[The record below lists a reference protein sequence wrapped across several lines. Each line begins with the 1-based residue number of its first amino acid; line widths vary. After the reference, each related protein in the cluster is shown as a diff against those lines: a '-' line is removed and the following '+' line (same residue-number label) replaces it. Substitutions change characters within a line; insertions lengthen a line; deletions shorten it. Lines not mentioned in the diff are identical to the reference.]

1 MKMTKKIISLI
12 LCIVCTLT
20 IFCACGKKEGNVVSL
35 PVAEFNPNIS
45 KPEGSFVEEA
55 GGLLTATGG
64 LSVMGT
70 DFLKLMI
77 EGKEYEF
84 VISPEVQRKIDIF
97 NKDKNDLKIMIGT
110 MLKLYYEKKDLIFIA
125 TDIEIITAN

>member
-1 MKMTKKIISLI
+1 MTKRIISLI
-12 LCIVCTLT
+12 LCVICTLSV
-20 IFCACGKKEGNVVSL
+20 FCACDKKEGNVVSL
-35 PVAEFNPNIS
+35 PVAEFNPNIT
-45 KPEGSFVEEA
+45 KPEGGFGEEV

-70 DFLKLMI
+70 DFLKIMI

-97 NKDKNDLKIMIGT
+97 NKDKKNPQIMIGT

-125 TDIEIITAN
+125 TDIEIISAN

>member
-1 MKMTKKIISLI
+1 MTKKIISLV
-12 LCIVCTLT
+12 LCI
-20 IFCACGKKEGNVVSL
+20 IFAVSVFSACGKKEGNVVSL
-35 PVAEFNPNIS
+35 PVAEHNPNIT
-45 KPEGSFVEEA
+45 KPEGAFGEEA

-70 DFLKLMI
+70 DFLKIMI

-84 VISPEVQRKIDIF
+84 VISPEVQRKIDVF
-97 NKDKNDLKIMIGT
+97 NKDKKNPQIMIGT
-110 MLKLYYEKKDLIFIA
+110 MLKLYYEIKDLIFIT

>member
-1 MKMTKKIISLI
+1 MTKKIISLI
-12 LCIVCTLT
+12 LCVICAVSV
-20 IFCACGKKEGNVVSL
+20 FSACGSKEEGNVVSL
-35 PVAEFNPNIS
+35 PVAEFNPNIT
-45 KPEGSFVEEA
+45 KPEGAFGEEV

-70 DFLKLMI
+70 DFLKIMI

-97 NKDKNDLKIMIGT
+97 NKDKNNLQIMIGT
-110 MLKLYYEKKDLIFIA
+110 MLKLYYEKRDLIFTA
-125 TDIEIITAN
+125 TDIEIINAN

>member
-1 MKMTKKIISLI
+1 MTKRLVSLI
-12 LCIVCTLT
+12 LCIICTLT
-20 IFCACGKKEGNVVSL
+20 VFCACGKNEGNVISL

-45 KPEGSFVEEA
+45 KPEGAFGEES

-84 VISPEVQRKIDIF
+84 VISPELQRQIDIF
-97 NKDKNDLKIMIGT
+97 NRDKDDLKIMIGT
-110 MLKLYYEKKDLIFIA
+110 MLKLYYEKKDLVFIA
-125 TDIEIITAN
+125 TDMEIITAN

>member
-1 MKMTKKIISLI
+1 MVKRIISLI
-12 LCIVCTLT
+12 LCIVCTLSV
-20 IFCACGKKEGNVVSL
+20 FCACEKKEGNVVSL

-45 KPEGSFVEEA
+45 KPEGAFGEEV

-64 LSVMGT
+64 LSVMGD

-84 VISPEVQRKIDIF
+84 FIPPEVQRKIDIF
-97 NKDKNDLKIMIGT
+97 NNDKNNPQIMIGT

>member
-1 MKMTKKIISLI
+1 MTKKIISLI
-12 LCIVCTLT
+12 LCIVCAVSV
-20 IFCACGKKEGNVVSL
+20 FSACGKKEGNVVSL
-35 PVAEFNPNIS
+35 PVAEYNPHIT
-45 KPEGSFVEEA
+45 KPEGAFGEEV

-70 DFLKLMI
+70 DFLKIMI

-97 NKDKNDLKIMIGT
+97 NKDKDNLQIMIGT
-110 MLKLYYEKKDLIFIA
+110 MLKLYYEKKDLIFTA
-125 TDIEIITAN
+125 TDIEIINAN

>member
-1 MKMTKKIISLI
+1 MTKKIISLI
-12 LCIVCTLT
+12 LCVICTLSV
-20 IFCACGKKEGNVVSL
+20 FCACDKKEGNVVSL
-35 PVAEFNPNIS
+35 PVAEFNPNIT
-45 KPEGSFVEEA
+45 KPEGAFGEEV

-70 DFLKLMI
+70 DFLKIMI

-97 NKDKNDLKIMIGT
+97 NKDKDNLQIMIGT
-110 MLKLYYEKKDLIFIA
+110 MLKLYYEKKDLIFTA
-125 TDIEIITAN
+125 TDIEIISAN

>member
-1 MKMTKKIISLI
+1 MTKKIISLI
-12 LCIVCTLT
+12 LCVICAVSV
-20 IFCACGKKEGNVVSL
+20 FSACGSKKEGNVVSL
-35 PVAEFNPNIS
+35 PVAEFNPNIT
-45 KPEGSFVEEA
+45 KPEGAFGEEV

-70 DFLKLMI
+70 DFLKIMI

-97 NKDKNDLKIMIGT
+97 NKDKNNLQIMIGT
-110 MLKLYYEKKDLIFIA
+110 MLKLYYEKRDLIFIA
-125 TDIEIITAN
+125 TDIEIINAN